1 MKYVLFSII
10 LVLTV
15 SVNAQESANKTRKEL
30 KAEKI
35 TLQKNEIKKLIENK
49 SFVFEARTAYSSELG
64 TKNLSSLYNVK
75 VEKDSIYSYL
85 PYYGRAYNVDYGST
99 ESPMIF
105 NVPVKELEIMK
116 DNKKGYQVKV
126 KVEKGMDNI
135 VFSFNISEIGSATLT
150 VTSNHRQVITYY
162 GEIVEENQI
171 DNSI

>member
-1 MKYVLFSII
+1 MKYAIFSII

-15 SVNAQESANKTRKEL
+15 SVNAQESVNKTRKEL

-35 TLQKNEIKKLIENK
+35 TVQKNEIKKLIENK

-75 VEKDSIYSYL
+75 VKKDTIYSYL
-85 PYYGRAYNVDYGST
+85 PYYGRAYNVDYAST

-105 NVPVKELEIMK
+105 DLPVKELEILK
-116 DNKKGYQVKV
+116 DQKKGYQVEVKV
-126 KVEKGMDNI
+126 KKGMDNI
-135 VFSFNISEIGSATLT
+135 IFNFSISETGSATLT
-150 VTSNHRQVITYY
+150 VTSTHRQVITYS
-162 GEIVEENQI
+162 GEIVEKNRI